1 MKIFLI
7 SLISLFMTF
16 HTETI
21 VPSNETEEL
30 ENLLHWFL
38 EGASDY
44 DTHNRFW
51 ADDLIY
57 TSSAGDRIG
66 KNEIL
71 SGLQQ
76 DRQNDNGNDAT
87 YSGNQ
92 VQVRLYGDTAV
103 VAFRLIAEI
112 PDVSASQ
119 PVEKMFFYNTGTFI
133 RQNGEWR
140 AVAWQATRIPE

>member
-1 MKIFLI
+1 MKILLI

-16 HTETI
+16 HLETI
-21 VPSNETEEL
+21 APTNETEEL
-30 ENLLHWFL
+30 ETLLHWFL

-66 KNEIL
+66 KNDIL
-71 SGLQQ
+71 SGMRQ

-87 YSGNQ
+87 YSGDQ

-112 PDVSASQ
+112 P
-119 PVEKMFFYNTGTFI
+119 
-133 RQNGEWR
+133 GEF
-140 AVAWQATRIPE
+140 RITDG

>member
-1 MKIFLI
+1 
-7 SLISLFMTF
+7 MTY
-16 HTETI
+16 HSDMIAPT
-21 VPSNETEEL
+21 NETEEL
-30 ENLLHWFL
+30 ESLLHWFL

-57 TSSAGDRIG
+57 TSSSGDRIG

-71 SGLQQ
+71 SGLRQ
-76 DRQNDNGNDAT
+76 DRQNDSDVVAT
-87 YSGNQ
+87 YSGDQ

-112 PDVSASQ
+112 PSNSASQ
-119 PVEKMFFYNTGTFI
+119 PAEKMFFYNTGTFI